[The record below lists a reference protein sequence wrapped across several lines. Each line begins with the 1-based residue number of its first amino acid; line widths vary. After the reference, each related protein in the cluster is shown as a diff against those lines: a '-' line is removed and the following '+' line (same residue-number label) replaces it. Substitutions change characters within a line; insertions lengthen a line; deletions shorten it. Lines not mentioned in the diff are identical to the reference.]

1 MIPANI
7 RLDEDVLNMYW
18 RLLSCSFSEEV
29 FKASSSRFGQDEY
42 ISLSTMSSEDVFKA
56 SSSRLDQDH
65 IYSSWPY
72 TFKTF
77 CQYVFKNVFKTS
89 LNHLEVVLKAFSKH
103 LAKRRKNVFKT
114 SSRRLANM
122 SSRNVFKTYHQVKLF
137 LITRPPEI
145 FEAYSTRFWDVLPKR
160 LYTEG
165 FDYNNSQDIWD

>member
-1 MIPANI
+1 MKTSWICIEDFFRVRFQKTFSRRLQVVLVKTNI
-7 RLDEDVLNMYW
+7 LALVLC
-18 RLLSCSFSEEV
+18 LQ
-29 FKASSSRFGQDEY
+29 KTSSR
-42 ISLSTMSSEDVFKA
+42 
-56 SSSRLDQDH
+56 RLQVVLIKN

-72 TFKTF
+72 VFKTF

-89 LNHLEVVLKAFSKH
+89 SNHLEIILKAFSKH

-114 SSRRLANM
+114 SSRRLVNM
-122 SSRNVFKTYHQVKLF
+122 SSRNLQDVFKTYHQVKLF